1 MRHYNTDSPEAV
13 GRLLALAA
21 LADGQVSGAE
31 LAALE
36 AAAPEIGSMTGVEMR
51 RVLRTLCEDLLM
63 DDRPYWQ
70 GMAAFDSNVL
80 KMLFDEV
87 QDPALRMHALRL
99 GLRVAR
105 ADDHLHDAESQLLL
119 DAMSHWGLLEPE
131 ASGRPQQRA

>member
-1 MRHYNTDSPEAV
+1 MRHYNPNSPEAV

-21 LADGQVSGAE
+21 LADGQVSSVE

-36 AAAPEIGSMTGVEMR
+36 AAAPEIGDMTGAEMR

-70 GMAAFDSNVL
+70 GLAAFDSHFL
-80 KMLFDEV
+80 KSLFDEV

-105 ADDHLHDAESQLLL
+105 ADDYLHDAESQLLL

-131 ASGRPQQRA
+131 APGRPRQSA